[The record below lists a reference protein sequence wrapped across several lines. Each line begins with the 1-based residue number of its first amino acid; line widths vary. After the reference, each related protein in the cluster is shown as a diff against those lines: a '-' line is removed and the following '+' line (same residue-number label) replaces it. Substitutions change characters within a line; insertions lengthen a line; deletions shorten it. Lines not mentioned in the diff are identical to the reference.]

1 VSHPEKTRLVWNDP
15 SWRHSAERWIRERL
29 SDLGRGLAGAIAQP
43 HVRAWGTVI
52 RVPTNC
58 GTLWFKASIAP
69 LAYEVPLLEV
79 LGARAP
85 RRVPRLLAADAARA
99 WMLMDDAGTRLTD
112 LHPDELPIDV
122 WKEFL
127 PAYAQLQRD
136 VAPAA
141 DELVAAGVPD
151 RTLPRLVEGL
161 ERVLENDRLVRPAT
175 GDGLADGE
183 LERLRSLVPRLV
195 DAADVVAALGLPN
208 TVQHDDLHAWNVCI
222 RDGEYRFIDWGDA
235 CVSQP
240 LLSLSVPLAQV
251 GPEYAS
257 EARDAYLGPWTAL
270 RPRGELVVAADE
282 ALLLAQLTG
291 TLKWELINSGLTDD
305 ERVGYEDVIP
315 RRLRYLLELACG

>member
-1 VSHPEKTRLVWNDP
+1 VSHPEKTRLVWNER
-15 SWRHSAERWIRERL
+15 SWADTAERWIRERL
-29 SDLGRGLAGAIAQP
+29 SALGIGLAGAIVQP
-43 HVRAWGTVI
+43 HVRAWGTVL
-52 RVPTNC
+52 RVPTDD

-69 LAYEVPLLEV
+69 LAYEVPLLEL

-85 RRVPRLLAADAARA
+85 RRVPRVLGADAARA

-112 LHPDELPIDV
+112 LHPDGPPIEV
-122 WKEFL
+122 WTEFL

-141 DELVAAGVPD
+141 GELVAAGVPD

-161 ERVLENDRLVRPAT
+161 ERVLENDRLVRPAA
-175 GDGLADGE
+175 GEGLDDGE
-183 LERLRSLVPRLV
+183 LERLRLLAPRLAHAV
-195 DAADVVAALGLPN
+195 DVVAALGLPD

-240 LLSLSVPLAQV
+240 LLSLSVPFAHV
-251 GPEYAS
+251 GPERAPA
-257 EARDAYLGPWTAL
+257 ARDAFLGPWTAL
-270 RPRGELVVAADE
+270 RPRDELGAAADE
-282 ALLLAQLTG
+282 AVLLAQLTG
-291 TLKWELINSGLTDD
+291 VLKWELITSGLSDD

-315 RRLRYLLELACG
+315 KRLRYLLELACD